1 MSFNSTDVVYGYW
14 KRTPDVLPEVFEEEE
29 EDIQFKPEDRY
40 EETEEP
46 EEEKNMANEENE
58 DDDDDDN
65 NNGGLVR
72 PVIEWI
78 GGLVP
83 RLLSPST
90 GA

>member
-1 MSFNSTDVVYGYW
+1 MASLKSKNTIYGYW
-14 KRTPDVLPEVFEEEE
+14 KRTPDVLPEAFEEEE
-29 EDIQFKPEDRY
+29 EEIQFRGDERY
-40 EETEEP
+40 IEEQEQQ
-46 EEEKNMANEENE
+46 EEKNMANEENE

-83 RLLSPST
+83 RLLSPS
-90 GA
+90 A